1 MKKNIGKSTLARKV
15 TFFMICCLFSISS
28 FAQRVTLKS
37 QTTTIAQ
44 AMAQI
49 ERQTGYKFFYDNSQV
64 NINRTVK
71 VGMNN
76 ETLTKA
82 LDKLFGGSDISYKI
96 VDKTIAL
103 SKKKAAS
110 SDKAAQPSKSSTTA
124 KKQKFTGK
132 VLDNNGEPVIGAT
145 IMENGTTNGTVTD
158 IDGNFTLDV
167 DQKSSVKV
175 SYIGFISQTVKT
187 TSNPVTIKLIEDRA
201 NLDEIVV
208 VGYGTMKKSDLTGS
222 TANIKTADL
231 TANVNGNALESL
243 QGKVSGVAV
252 FNNNKPGSS
261 PSIRVRGSGSI
272 SASNEPLYVV
282 DGFPLMDG
290 DLSSIN
296 PADIES
302 MEILKDASS
311 TAIYGSRG
319 ANGVVMI
326 TTKTGKEGTKH
337 LSVNT
342 SLGVQ
347 IPGRLLNIVKGQDFI
362 DYINAAYTNAGSTS
376 PFINSTPTK
385 SDYDWEKELMKS
397 SSLLQNYTVT
407 FDGSANGTSYMMSGG
422 YYKQDGLIPT
432 QNYEKFTYHTNLDH
446 KFNSWLNVGAS
457 LQYTYS
463 IRNDQDNAMKDVPR
477 FGWATDSPYDED
489 GNPVIESNPLVTIA
503 WNPLLDYYNTTDRT
517 TTNRVLLTAY
527 ANVQLLKHLNYKLSI
542 GQDIHNSRGY
552 EFSNS
557 QVPDILSAGG
567 KGEGSN
573 SMNKQ
578 RSKLMENI
586 LAFSNEWGKH
596 RFTATGV
603 YSWQDYVYENIGA
616 SGTGFEMDQTGA
628 WDMSL
633 ADRSSLNVSSTKYSN
648 RLISFTGRVTY
659 AFADKYLFTSTARW
673 DGSSRFGEDK
683 KWGFFPS
690 VGLAWRASE
699 EAFLKNNKIITNLKL
714 RGSFGV
720 TGNQEIGNYN
730 SLPRLTA
737 SNYTDGTSTSIKG
750 YKESIGNPTL
760 QWEKTNQ
767 IDIGFDLGLFNR
779 INIALDYYSR
789 DTKDLLYNVPIPST
803 SGFSS
808 ILTNIGE
815 VGNHGWEFS
824 IGANIFKNQDWS
836 VDASFNYSYNTNEIK
851 KLYNDVDRVLVGNNG
866 STGLNRELRVG
877 QPVDG
882 VYARHSL
889 GIIKTEEQL
898 EAYKAAV
905 PETAANAKLGDEM
918 YADLNGDKKIT
929 ADDFEC
935 IGSVQPKNFYGFN
948 VNVAWKDL
956 SLGVY
961 GQGAWNYASMA
972 GAEAWYVDGTAWT
985 LGYSSVG
992 EYLITGENQVQ
1003 NKLYFPTEYAYKRM
1017 WSSSN
1022 PDGTFP
1028 APGAHDVWLSDR
1040 TNGNWNYFILKNILL
1055 TYNMTKLIGIQS
1067 VRRVDVSLN
1076 FQNFVTFANHRGYN
1090 PVNGDYSN
1098 PWAKAIILGLNI
1110 KF

>member
-1 MKKNIGKSTLARKV
+1 MEKNIGKSTLARKV

-28 FAQRVTLKS
+28 LAQRVTLKS

-49 ERQTGYKFFYDNSQV
+49 EHQTGYKFFYDNSQI
-64 NINRTVK
+64 NTNRTVK
-71 VGMNN
+71 TGMNN

-82 LDKLFGGSDISYKI
+82 LNKLFGGTDISYKI

-103 SKKKAAS
+103 TKKKASS
-110 SDKAAQPSKSSTTA
+110 SDNANQPSKSSTNR
-124 KKQKFTGK
+124 KQKLAGK

-145 IMENGTTNGTVTD
+145 VMENGTTNGTVTD
-158 IDGNFTLDV
+158 IDGNFDIDV
-167 DQKSSVKV
+167 AAGSAVKV
-175 SYIGFISQTVKT
+175 SYIGYITQTIKAT
-187 TSNPVTIKLIEDRA
+187 NKPVTIRLAEDR
-201 NLDEIVV
+201 NDLKEIVV

-222 TANIKTADL
+222 TANIKTEAL
-231 TANVNGNALESL
+231 TSNVTGNALESL

-290 DLSSIN
+290 DLSAIN
-296 PADIES
+296 PSDIES

-326 TTKTGKEGTKH
+326 TTKSGKEGTKH
-337 LSVNT
+337 LSVNA

-347 IPGRLLNIVKGQDFI
+347 MPGRLLNTVRGQDFI
-362 DYINAAYTNAGSTS
+362 DFINAAYTNAGSKS
-376 PFINSTPTK
+376 PFADNTP
-385 SDYDWEKELMKS
+385 SYAGYNWEKELMKS

-407 FDGSANGTSYMMSGG
+407 FDGSSKGTSYMMSGG

-432 QNYEKFTYHTNLDH
+432 QDYEKVTYHTNLNH

-463 IRNDQDNAMKDVPR
+463 IRNDQDNAMENVSR

-503 WNPLLDYYNTTDRT
+503 WNPLLDYPNTTDQT
-517 TTNRVLLTAY
+517 TTNRVLLTAF
-527 ANVQLLKHLNYKLSI
+527 ADVHILKNLTYKLSI

-552 EFSNS
+552 TFSNS
-557 QVPDILSAGG
+557 QVPSILSAGG
-567 KGEGSN
+567 KGSGSN

-586 LAFSNEWGKH
+586 LSYSNEWDKH

-616 SGTGFEMDQTGA
+616 SGSGFVMDQTGA

-633 ADRSSLNVSSTKYSN
+633 ADRNSLTVSSTKYSN

-659 AFADKYLFTSTARW
+659 AYADKYLFTTTARW

-699 EAFLKNNKIITNLKL
+699 EAFLKDNKVISNLKV

-730 SLPRLTA
+730 SLPRLTS
-737 SNYTDGTSTSIKG
+737 SNYTDGSGDNLQG
-750 YKESIGNPTL
+750 YKETIGNPSL

-767 IDIGFDLGLFNR
+767 YDLGLDLGLFNR
-779 INIALDYYSR
+779 VNINIDYYKR

-803 SGFSS
+803 SGYSS

-815 VGNHGWEFS
+815 VENHGLEFS
-824 IGANIFKNQDWS
+824 LSAVILKNKDWE
-836 VDASFNYSYNTNEIK
+836 VNASLNYSYNTNKIK
-851 KLYNDVDRVLVGNNG
+851 KLYRDVDRILVGSNG
-866 STGLNRELRVG
+866 TTGLNRELRVG
-877 QPVDG
+877 KPVDG

-889 GIIKTEEQL
+889 GIIKTQEQL
-898 EAYKAAV
+898 EAYKKAV
-905 PETAANAKLGDEM
+905 PSTAANAQLGDEM
-918 YADLNGDKKIT
+918 YEDINGDGQIT
-929 ADDFEC
+929 TDDYIC
-935 IGSVQPKNFYGFN
+935 IGSVQPKHYYGFN
-948 VNVAWKDL
+948 VNVSFRDF
-956 SLGVY
+956 SLNIY
-961 GQGAWNYASMA
+961 GQGANKYASMA
-972 GAEAWYVDGTAWT
+972 GAEAFYVDGSSWT
-985 LGYSSVG
+985 LGYGSTAG
-992 EYLITGENQVQ
+992 YFMTGENQIQ
-1003 NKLYFPTEYAYKRM
+1003 NNLYFPTSYAYKRM
-1017 WSSSN
+1017 WSTSN
-1022 PDGTFP
+1022 PNGTFP

-1040 TNGNWNYFILKNILL
+1040 TNGNWNYFILKNIILS
-1055 TYNMTKLIGIQS
+1055 YNMTKLINKRT
-1067 VRRVDVSLN
+1067 VRSVDVSLN

-1090 PVNGDYSN
+1090 PVNGDISN
-1098 PWAKAIILGLNI
+1098 PWAKAIILGFNVKL
-1110 KF
+1110 